1 MSPRRMFSAF
11 PLKLQGI
18 FSLRQNGE
26 LSEFLPIATML
37 KLYSS
42 RSAYQSI
49 AAMNPLKNDLMSV
62 AQAHDTESLLSCA
75 TEERDS
81 DKLPSPE
88 LCATTSRGCKR
99 RSAGDEEA
107 NQPPAKKLQA
117 ETTTIDDEIPE
128 LEKRFQ
134 VRTIS
139 LRSPKSSDDLSP
151 QEKLHKQQHAACIAD
166 ILDQAT
172 RVALEIGSLYKTPAA
187 ASSSTTTATTTPAT
201 TTAGFNAHRRRYQR
215 RNSFVDRRRFLAPTI
230 VVPDGLLD
238 NSNDTPE
245 SRTVDTLPLP
255 PLSMPLR
262 HSFTAGCNR
271 QGSSSLTTALSAIEA
286 DFQRRRRRR
295 RRTSLQA
302 EEDVVSKV

>member
-1 MSPRRMFSAF
+1 
-11 PLKLQGI
+11 
-18 FSLRQNGE
+18 
-26 LSEFLPIATML
+26 
-37 KLYSS
+37 
-42 RSAYQSI
+42 
-49 AAMNPLKNDLMSV
+49 MNPLKNDLVSV
-62 AQAHDTESLLSCA
+62 AQAHDTETLLSCA

-88 LCATTSRGCKR
+88 LCATSRGCKR

-117 ETTTIDDEIPE
+117 ETTTIDDEIPD

-139 LRSPKSSDDLSP
+139 LLSPKSSDDLSPQEKLDLSP

-172 RVALEIGSLYKTPAA
+172 RVALEISSLYTTPAA

-201 TTAGFNAHRRRYQR
+201 TTAGLNAHRRRYQR

-230 VVPDGLLD
+230 VVPDGRLD
-238 NSNDTPE
+238 NSNNTPE
-245 SRTVDTLPLP
+245 NRTADTLPLP

-262 HSFTAGCNR
+262 HRFTAGCER

-295 RRTSLQA
+295 RTSLKA
-302 EEDVVSKV
+302 EEDVMSKV